1 MLYMINRPDK
11 NLIREERK
19 IYKYIEEVSDY
30 KKQLELYNLY
40 RNWDELTSKFNN
52 FEYYND
58 AAQFTVNAINRKYGE
73 GRASYKPA
81 RDIKKRQ
88 GYRIYI
94 KKPSLDE
101 FINILDKDGKLLPSR
116 GEQLKLDM

>member
-1 MLYMINRPDK
+1 MINRPDK

-58 AAQFTVNAINRKYGE
+58 VAQLTVFTINKKLGE
-73 GRASYKPA
+73 DRASYKPA
-81 RDIKKRQ
+81 LDMKKRQ

-94 KKPSLDE
+94 KKPNLDE

-116 GEQLKLDM
+116 GEQLELDM